1 MGAATADSKLNIK
14 YIDGPHQ
21 LVFVTKIYLYGL
33 TTIAY
38 AWEKHVPKHILLKM
52 NQLFYHQSSHVYH
65 PWVSDTDTAS
75 VSALVSGAEELFQ
88 MEQVQCSVSTASTQ
102 CPHVPVIRD
111 TLDWSRGR
119 V

>member
-1 MGAATADSKLNIK
+1 MGAATGDSKLNIK

-21 LVFVTKIYLYGL
+21 RVFVTNIYLYGL

-75 VSALVSGAEELFQ
+75 VSALVTGAEELFQ
-88 MEQVQCSVSTASTQ
+88 MEQVQCPVFTVSAVSTMST
-102 CPHVPVIRD
+102 CPRD
-111 TLDWSRGR
+111 T
-119 V
+119 